1 MARKKTK
8 SNGGNRMGRFNVGG
22 FTEGIVGLIIGVILL
37 TAVAIPII
45 SANAV
50 PEGFGMADTLNTIID
65 TIPIF
70 IGIALIVSVVG
81 MFISRRS

>member
-1 MARKKTK
+1 MAKGKKR
-8 SNGGNRMGRFNVGG
+8 SNGGSRMGRFNVGG

-45 SANAV
+45 QANPV
-50 PEGFGMADTLNTIID
+50 GEGFGMAETLNTIIE

-70 IGIALIVSVVG
+70 VGIALIVSVVG

>member
-1 MARKKTK
+1 MA
-8 SNGGNRMGRFNVGG
+8 RFNVSN

-50 PEGFGMADTLNTIID
+50 PEGFSMKATLDTIIN

-81 MFISRRS
+81 MFIVRRS

>member
-1 MARKKTK
+1 MA
-8 SNGGNRMGRFNVGG
+8 RFNVGN

-50 PEGFGMADTLNTIID
+50 PDGFSMKSSLDVIIN

-81 MFISRRS
+81 MFIVRRS

>member
-1 MARKKTK
+1 MAKKGKRNT
-8 SNGGNRMGRFNVGG
+8 GGTRMSRFNVGG

-45 SANAV
+45 QANPV
-50 PEGFGMADTLNTIID
+50 PDGFDMATTLNTIIS

-70 IGIALIVSVVG
+70 IGIALIVSVVA
-81 MFISRRS
+81 MFIARRS

>member
-1 MARKKTK
+1 MA
-8 SNGGNRMGRFNVGG
+8 RFNVGG

-45 SANAV
+45 QANPVGDA
-50 PEGFGMADTLNTIID
+50 FGMADTLNTIIE

>member
-1 MARKKTK
+1 MA
-8 SNGGNRMGRFNVGG
+8 RFNVGN

-50 PEGFGMADTLNTIID
+50 PEGFSMKATLDTIIN

-81 MFISRRS
+81 MFIVRRS

>member
-1 MARKKTK
+1 MAK
-8 SNGGNRMGRFNVGG
+8 FNVGS

-37 TAVAIPII
+37 TAVAIPVI

-50 PEGFGMADTLNTIID
+50 PEGFSMKSTLDTIIN

-70 IGIALIVSVVG
+70 IAVALIVSVVG
-81 MFISRRS
+81 MFIARRS

>member
-1 MARKKTK
+1 MARNKKST
-8 SNGGNRMGRFNVGG
+8 GGGGRTMNTSR
-22 FTEGIVGLIIGVILL
+22 FTEGIVSLIIGVILL

-45 SANAV
+45 QANPVA
-50 PEGFGMADTLNTIID
+50 EGFAMADTLNTIIS